1 MKNGRFV
8 IGLTGSIGMGK
19 SEAARMLRQAGIPV
33 IDADAEVHKLL
44 AKGGRAVAPIEAAFP
59 GVVKG
64 GAVDRPSLGARV
76 FGDDAALKQL
86 ERIIHP
92 MLGRG
97 ERAFMARAARDRQ
110 PVVAR
115 DVPLLFETGGEKRC
129 DMVLVVSAP
138 KHIQTHRVLARP
150 GVTMERLEQ
159 IRAKQTP
166 DAVKRR
172 RADHILPSGLG
183 KRVTREAL
191 AKALRVAR
199 RKAAKRYARI

>member
-44 AKGGRAVAPIEAAFP
+44 ARGGRAVAPIEAAFP
-59 GVVKG
+59 GVVKD
-64 GAVDRPSLGARV
+64 GAVDRPALGARV
-76 FGDDAALKQL
+76 FGDDAALKRL

-92 MLGRG
+92 MLGSG
-97 ERAFMARAARDRQ
+97 ERAFMARAARNRQ

-138 KHIQTHRVLARP
+138 KHIQTHRVLSRP
-150 GVTMERLEQ
+150 GVTLERLEQ

-166 DAVKRR
+166 DAIKRR

-183 KRVTREAL
+183 KRVTREAV
-191 AKALRVAR
+191 AKALRKAR
-199 RKAAKRYARI
+199 AQAVKRYARI